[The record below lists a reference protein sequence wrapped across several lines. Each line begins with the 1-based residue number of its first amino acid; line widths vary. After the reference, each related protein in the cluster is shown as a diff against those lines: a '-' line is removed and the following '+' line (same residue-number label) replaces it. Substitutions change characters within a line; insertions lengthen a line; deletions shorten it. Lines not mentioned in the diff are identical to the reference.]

1 MEAIKWSEETL
12 NNMLTEPSAALVEDL
27 KRLEGDIMVLGAG
40 GKMGP
45 DICVLAKKASVL
57 GGSDRKIYAVS
68 RFRMPRQPN
77 GSAAM
82 VSRSLPRI

>member
-12 NNMLTEPSAALVEDL
+12 NSMLTEPSAALVEDL

-45 DICVLAKKASVL
+45 DICVLAQKASVL
-57 GGSDRKIYAVS
+57 GSSDRKIYAV
-68 RFRMPRQPN
+68 MVTGALPN